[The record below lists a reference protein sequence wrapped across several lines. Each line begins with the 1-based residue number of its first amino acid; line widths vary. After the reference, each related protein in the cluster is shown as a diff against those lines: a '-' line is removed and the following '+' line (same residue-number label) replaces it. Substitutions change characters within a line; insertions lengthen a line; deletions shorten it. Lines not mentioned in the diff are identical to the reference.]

1 MTPCTKQQTIDFL
14 RLLIGDADDTMREL
28 APDGWEHSPLFV
40 FFHPTLEQAYEGH
53 LRFRQGMNRMI
64 ERISKGKDK
73 PNPLPTLEEF
83 ASENDWDEK
92 LPHHPQAELLE
103 LLGRVI
109 FELEQYRVQH
119 PSGCIIHFEIGRD
132 WGTFIAQLLNMHYP
146 LDEREFYEYDFYS
159 TTFLE
164 YYIDPS
170 PVWQLFFRRM
180 KLAGYDLL
188 RPPHSYKD
196 KKLPLPLRV
205 YQEVYGSLPAAYQQ

>member
-1 MTPCTKQQTIDFL
+1 MGAFTAVC
-14 RLLIGDADDTMREL
+14 
-28 APDGWEHSPLFV
+28 
-40 FFHPTLEQAYEGH
+40 FFYPTLEQAYEGH

-64 ERISKGKDK
+64 EQISKGKDK

-83 ASENDWDEK
+83 ASDGDWDEQ

-103 LLGRVI
+103 LLGRVV
-109 FELEQYRVQH
+109 FELERYRVQH
-119 PSGCIIHFEIGRD
+119 PSGCIIRFESGRD

-170 PVWQLFFRRM
+170 PAWQLFFHRM
-180 KLAGYDLL
+180 KLAGYALL
-188 RPPHSYKD
+188 RSSHNYKD
-196 KKLPLPLRV
+196 EELPLSLRV

>member
-1 MTPCTKQQTIDFL
+1 MSTCTKRQTIDFL
-14 RLLIGDADDTMREL
+14 RLLIGDADDTMAQL

-53 LRFRQGMNRMI
+53 LRFRQGMNSVI

-205 YQEVYGSLPAAYQQ
+205 YQEVYGSLPAAYR